1 MTFNARDKRS
11 SKRSRPVVG
20 RFLRF
25 LPLWLLAACLFQMPG
40 EARAESFDP
49 QWLQGARGEAVAAG
63 VKPETFDRIFA
74 KLTPDCAQPGVL
86 CAPSSA
92 PDKTPPMPPQLRG
105 LPQSCNRVT
114 QLEFVHPARYFPER
128 SMAHLVAKGKAI
140 LAKWAKDKPAA
151 YAHLQKVAS
160 ETGVGVPVLL
170 ALWGRETGFG
180 SEKLKHNAVRALAS
194 LAAFGAPSRR
204 DWARGE
210 LIAALKLID
219 EGRVTFEGMTS
230 SYAGAIGLTQ
240 LTPDEYLTYAVDG
253 DGDGKSDIWNSAI
266 DALAST
272 ANVLKHR
279 GWRGDLKSWG
289 YEIVLP
295 SAKDAPFDCTLE
307 GRFTRKSFTEWTS
320 AYGLR
325 RARKNAKGASLA
337 FPKLDQEGYVVMPAG
352 AEGPSFLVTGNFD
365 VLRSY
370 NTSDNYSLFVGAIA
384 DRIGCEGGGDCGF
397 ATPWAGASEKGGFD
411 FSVANLCRLQ
421 IGLKDR
427 GFYPGEPDGLFG
439 GQTRV
444 AIGRYQKSL
453 GQKPSC
459 FPTDALFKSVTVSA
473 AAR

>member
-1 MTFNARDKRS
+1 MIRPDQKR
-11 SKRSRPVVG
+11 RRVW
-20 RFLRF
+20 
-25 LPLWLLAACLFQMPG
+25 LPLLGMLAAIFLIPANA
-40 EARAESFDP
+40 ARAESFDA
-49 QWLQGARGEAVAAG
+49 QWLKSLRDEAVAAG
-63 VKPETFDRIFA
+63 VGPETFDRVFA
-74 KLTPDCAQPGVL
+74 KLTPNCGQPGVL
-86 CAPSSA
+86 CAPA
-92 PDKTPPMPPQLRG
+92 GTPEKTPPMPPALRG

-128 SMAHLVAKGKAI
+128 SMAHLAAKGRAI
-140 LAKWAKDKPAA
+140 LKGWAKDKPAA
-151 YAHLQKVAS
+151 YARLRLIAS
-160 ETGVGVPVLL
+160 ETGVGVPMLM

-194 LAAFGAPSRR
+194 LAAYGAPVRR

-210 LIAALKLID
+210 LIDALKIID
-219 EGRVTFEGMTS
+219 QGRVSFEEMTS

-240 LTPDEYLTYAVDG
+240 LTPDEYLDYAVDA

-279 GWRGDLKSWG
+279 GWRGDLKGWG
-289 YEIVLP
+289 YEVELP
-295 SAKDAPFDCTLE
+295 AKGSTFDCTLE
-307 GRFTRKSFTEWTS
+307 GRFTRKSFAEWTGV
-320 AYGLR
+320 YGLR
-325 RARKNAKGASLA
+325 RARKDAKGPLP

-352 AEGPSFLVTGNFD
+352 ADGPAFLVTANFD

-384 DRIGCEGGGDCGF
+384 DRIGCAESEDCGF
-397 ATPWAGASEKGGFD
+397 VASWPGTKKSGFD
-411 FSVANLCRLQ
+411 FTVANLCKLQ
-421 IGLKDR
+421 IGLKNR
-427 GFYPGEPDGLFG
+427 GVYPGEPDGLFG

-444 AIGRYQKSL
+444 AIGRYQKSA
-453 GQKPSC
+453 GQKPAC